1 MSQVPHNMPP
11 KPKKRSF
18 FGLTSLGTRPTNQV
32 TAWMSHPLADYYL
45 VTGCT
50 VVLVGMGLL
59 MVASASSVW
68 SSVVNGSSY
77 YYLIR
82 QVVFLIPGAFF
93 AWLASRMSAPALKL
107 LAWVAMIVAIV
118 LLVLVFSPLGVEAY
132 GNRAWIQLGA
142 GSFSIS
148 LQPSEFAKFA
158 LIVWASAIWSNRTK
172 TLHEIKRLLV
182 PVLPGF
188 LLILGLVVF
197 EHDMGTAS
205 VIGLIMLAMLWI
217 VGTPVR
223 ILLILGGGA
232 AAAAFAG
239 IAFDEQ
245 RRSRVFS
252 FLGMSSQTAVSDQPL
267 NAIYALAS
275 GGWWGLGLGHSRQKW
290 GGLYNGAQ
298 TDYILAVLGEE
309 MGLFGTLIVLGLFF
323 ILAFVGFRI
332 AARSANSFFR
342 YAAAGVTAWIIM
354 QALINIFVVMR
365 LLPVL
370 GVPLPFLSQGGSALL
385 ANLAGI
391 GVLMAAARN
400 EPHTQAFLEKR
411 KAKDD
416 GRATML
422 VSTNQAH
429 ERMG

>member
-1 MSQVPHNMPP
+1 
-11 KPKKRSF
+11 
-18 FGLTSLGTRPTNQV
+18 
-32 TAWMSHPLADYYL
+32 
-45 VTGCT
+45 
-50 VVLVGMGLL
+50 
-59 MVASASSVW
+59 
-68 SSVVNGSSY
+68 
-77 YYLIR
+77 
-82 QVVFLIPGAFF
+82 
-93 AWLASRMSAPALKL
+93 
-107 LAWVAMIVAIV
+107 
-118 LLVLVFSPLGVEAY
+118 
-132 GNRAWIQLGA
+132 
-142 GSFSIS
+142 
-148 LQPSEFAKFA
+148 
-158 LIVWASAIWSNRTK
+158 
-172 TLHEIKRLLV
+172 
-182 PVLPGF
+182 
-188 LLILGLVVF
+188 
-197 EHDMGTAS
+197 
-205 VIGLIMLAMLWI
+205 
-217 VGTPVR
+217 
-223 ILLILGGGA
+223 
-232 AAAAFAG
+232 
-239 IAFDEQ
+239 
-245 RRSRVFS
+245 
-252 FLGMSSQTAVSDQPL
+252 
-267 NAIYALAS
+267 
-275 GGWWGLGLGHSRQKW
+275 
-290 GGLYNGAQ
+290 
-298 TDYILAVLGEE
+298 